1 MSGLAALET
10 PQQQTVRCGAD
21 LARKGGGITGM
32 SRAGAMITLSE
43 AEWVIPWFGGTSARA
58 IDRLPVGRCSG
69 GSSSHGRPGMDVA
82 REEHI

>member
-43 AEWVIPWFGGTSARA
+43 AEWVIRGSAARPPGRSTDCLWA
-58 IDRLPVGRCSG
+58 DAPADRHRTVVQEW
-69 GSSSHGRPGMDVA
+69 M
-82 REEHI
+82 